1 MYVGGLGPAFG
12 EPPFIPKDLWTGI
25 LHRGFIGC
33 FKDLIVNNVGID
45 VAGYAQ
51 EQDSGSIKR
60 SCHTVPEQCP
70 SQPCLNGGSCTEGWN
85 RFVCDCT
92 QTTFTGPTC
101 GKEAAT
107 LSLNG
112 SQHMSVTMDR
122 EMITQAEDIIIRF
135 KTSKPLGLLLISSTV
150 ETGDRIEIAIAAG
163 RIRIALRLAVK
174 DKKLEDKEKDKVESS
189 IH

>member
-1 MYVGGLGPAFG
+1 
-12 EPPFIPKDLWTGI
+12 
-25 LHRGFIGC
+25 
-33 FKDLIVNNVGID
+33 
-45 VAGYAQ
+45 
-51 EQDSGSIKR
+51 
-60 SCHTVPEQCP
+60 
-70 SQPCLNGGSCTEGWN
+70 
-85 RFVCDCT
+85 
-92 QTTFTGPTC
+92 
-101 GKEAAT
+101 
-107 LSLNG
+107 
-112 SQHMSVTMDR
+112 MSVTMDR